1 MNVMSKIKRFIGTSG
16 TYFIGSILSKLI
28 GFFLLPL
35 YTSKL
40 SPEEFGTYD
49 LVVTILSFFAPI
61 VFFQIWDGMFRFSFD
76 KQKLNEKY
84 SIISNSFLVLAFGL
98 LIYSVIFGVTYSI
111 YQFEFAWLTFFYG
124 ILIALQYQYTFIA
137 RAFLRN
143 QLFVITGLM
152 NSLVSASTNII
163 LILMFNMG
171 VESLFIAT
179 ILGSIVQVLIIE
191 IRLHP
196 LRNFR
201 FKELN
206 KQLQIDMIKFS
217 LPLCIASV
225 SYWMLSGYTKVVIS
239 QQLGN
244 YSNGIYAVATK
255 FTSMI
260 TLVIS
265 VFQYAW
271 NEMAYLMV
279 KDENRVLKYEK
290 SIEYIFRVVI
300 IGSGVFMLLIKII
313 FPYLVNST
321 YNEALMIIP
330 LSLIGVAANAF
341 ANFVGTI
348 FMAEKKT
355 RWIFRTTLISAG
367 INIFCLWVFTPIWGI
382 QGAVGALCLSF
393 LAIAFFRLYAVR
405 KIFSIRLSVSQL
417 NYILLLVYAVYIFYI
432 VNSTSMLLLNIIIL
446 CSIALYS
453 FRDILLVLLK
463 AIKLN
468 K

>member
-1 MNVMSKIKRFIGTSG
+1 MSKIRRFLGTSG

-28 GFFLLPL
+28 AFFLLPM

-49 LVVTILSFFAPI
+49 LVVTIISFFAPI

-76 KQKLNEKY
+76 KQKINEKY
-84 SIISNSFLVLAFGL
+84 TIITNSFSVMAFGL
-98 LIYSVIFGVTYSI
+98 FIYCIFFSI
-111 YQFEFAWLTFFYG
+111 VYGIFRFEFATLIFFYG
-124 ILIALQYQYTFIA
+124 VLVAFQYQYTFIA
-137 RAFLRN
+137 RSFLRN
-143 QLFVITGLM
+143 QLFVISGLM
-152 NSLVSASTNII
+152 NSVVSASINII
-163 LILMFNMG
+163 LILKFNMG

-179 ILGSIVQVLIIE
+179 TIGSIIQILVIE

-196 LRNFR
+196 IRNFR
-201 FKELN
+201 LKELS

-217 LPLCIASV
+217 VPLCIASV
-225 SYWMLSGYTKVVIS
+225 SYWLLSGYTKVVIS

-244 YSNGIYAVATK
+244 YSNGIYAVATR

-279 KDENRVLKYEK
+279 KDKNRLLKYEK
-290 SIEYIFRVVI
+290 SIEYIFKVVI
-300 IGSGVFMLLIKII
+300 VGSGVFILLIKIT
-313 FPYLVNST
+313 FPYLIHPT

-355 RWIFRTTLISAG
+355 RWIFWTTLISAG
-367 INIFCLWVFTPIWGI
+367 INVFCLWVFIPLWGI

-393 LAIAFFRLYAVR
+393 VAIAIFRLCAVR
-405 KIFSIRLSVSQL
+405 NMFSIKLSLSQL
-417 NYILLLVYAVYIFYI
+417 NYILLLGYAVYIFYR
-432 VNSTSMLLLNIIIL
+432 VNNVSILLLNIIIL
-446 CSIALYS
+446 CVIAVYC